1 MPGGRPSPL
10 HGQAGEILVD
20 IGAFRHRVDTN
31 HNGLIDDDEARA
43 AGPESIRHLFSLV
56 SITVPLVATVEHV
69 TSCLAGSQ
77 GMDSPRVI
85 RGWNE
90 RRKRKTGENVVPFE
104 RRHDDGDEAA

>member
-1 MPGGRPSPL
+1 MRGGRPVPL
-10 HGQAGEILVD
+10 HGQASEVLVD
-20 IGAFRHRVDTN
+20 FGIWREQAMRDNR
-31 HNGLIDDDEARA
+31 IDEREAVA
-43 AGPESIRHLFSLV
+43 AMPILLSLV
-56 SITVPLVATVEHV
+56 AAASPMVATIEHV
-69 TSCLAGSQ
+69 TSCLAGSR